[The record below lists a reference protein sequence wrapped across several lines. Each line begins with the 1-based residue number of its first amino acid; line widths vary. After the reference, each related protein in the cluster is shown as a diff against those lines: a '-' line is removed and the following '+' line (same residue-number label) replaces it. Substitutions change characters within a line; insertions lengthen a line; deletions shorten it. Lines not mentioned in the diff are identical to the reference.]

1 MVNFHSAERMK
12 INENTSVVDVAL
24 NLSGSLAGLPVV
36 VEQLPVGEPVGF
48 DAMPA
53 PGEDVEDIGQ
63 TWTPDLQGK
72 EVDLDVPVYNPS
84 AQQKEPYTTNMSE
97 ITPVIAEGEEMINGL
112 LSGEDGRKIIR
123 VSDLPVG
130 FNLRGCKIHFT
141 MTHLRPTAKKGQQN
155 IWYGITAAWDK
166 GVTYKGSLLRHYTDK
181 IAKPNTL
188 TFFTEYY
195 INIDVSR
202 NAQIVYMDDDGWQT
216 DVIEFSIE
224 HDCIV
229 TSNTCNLESFE
240 PGAWNWNY
248 AYVEAYQFPKVKKS
262 VADIPVGYNLRNKTI
277 YFHGAELT
285 RMPGGNLLEA
295 TGADGYTYAIYNY
308 AERPN
313 REFGICFEKYGVYR
327 DIYYSAYRNAFIKSK
342 FTFPDV
348 DIIVTSNTLSK
359 HPPGTFLWG
368 FDYAELSDDSTLP
381 APSVPPAD
389 LTRPYFRYLNAIP
402 CNLDN
407 WIPWKVGETLPT
419 IQPEKWI
426 RFTTNGQANSLN
438 GGGVFNVLF
447 FPAPSNENLVMQ
459 GDTVII
465 RAIARTQG
473 PPEIRFSIC
482 LPSDNQIPTI
492 GKTFT
497 EKFTLF
503 EGQLTYNVATSANSV
518 LIAKGYGDATPGTY
532 DVQAIEVLVYKL
544 PPNGNKSKENS
555 VQAEVHDWTPVD

>member
-1 MVNFHSAERMK
+1 MK

-84 AQQKEPYTTNMSE
+84 AQQKEPYTTNMFE

-181 IAKPNTL
+181 ITKPNAL

-202 NAQIVYMDDDGWQT
+202 NAQIVYTDDDGWQT

-277 YFHGAELT
+277 YFHGTELQ
-285 RMPGGNLLEA
+285 RDDNAVGNVLEA
-295 TGADGYTYAIYNY
+295 TTGDGKTYAIVDYRAR
-308 AERPN
+308 AERS
-313 REFGICFEKYGVYR
+313 FGITVEIYGQFR
-327 DIYYSAYRNAFIKSK
+327 DIYYSDYSGKFLKSK
-342 FTFPDV
+342 YTFPDI
-348 DIIVTSNTLSK
+348 DIIVTKNELSK
-359 HPPGTFLWG
+359 IRSKGFFWG
-368 FDYAELSDDSTLP
+368 FDYAEISDDSTLP
-381 APSVPPAD
+381 APSVLPSN
-389 LTRPYFRYLNAIP
+389 LVRPYFRYLNAIP

-407 WIPWKVGETLPT
+407 WIPWRAGETLPT

-438 GGGVFNVLF
+438 GGGVFNVLLF
-447 FPAPSNENLVMQ
+447 NRTTGPENIVLD
-459 GDTVII
+459 GNIVII

-482 LPSDNQIPTI
+482 LPSDNQISTI

-544 PPNGNKSKENS
+544 PPNGNKSKESS
-555 VQAEVHDWTPVD
+555 V

>member
-1 MVNFHSAERMK
+1 MK

-72 EVDLDVPVYNPS
+72 EVDLGVPVYNPS

-202 NAQIVYMDDDGWQT
+202 NTQIVYMDDDGWQT

-277 YFHGAELT
+277 YFHGAELQRDFAGVGSVLEST
-285 RMPGGNLLEA
+285 GGDGKTYNL
-295 TGADGYTYAIYNY
+295 INY
-308 AERPN
+308 STRPN
-313 REFGICFEKYGVYR
+313 RSYGIGIEVAGSLEKVFYL
-327 DIYYSAYRNAFIKSK
+327 DYSNTFKLSK
-342 FTFPDV
+342 YTFPDI
-348 DIIVTSNTLSK
+348 DIIVTKNELSK
-359 HPPGTFLWG
+359 IRSKGFFWG
-368 FDYAELSDDSTLP
+368 FDYAKISDDSTLP
-381 APSVPPAD
+381 APTVPLNS

-407 WIPWKVGETLPT
+407 WIPWRTESEMPVLT
-419 IQPEKWI
+419 PEKWI
-426 RFTTNGQANSLN
+426 RFTTDGKINTLN
-438 GGGVFNVLF
+438 GGGVFNTLLFTYNNASKENIVL
-447 FPAPSNENLVMQ
+447 NGNI
-459 GDTVII
+459 VIV

-473 PPEIRFSIC
+473 PPNLQLAVCVPNDTPITAIKQALTTNFKLI
-482 LPSDNQIPTI
+482 
-492 GKTFT
+492 
-497 EKFTLF
+497 

-555 VQAEVHDWTPVD
+555 VQAEVHDWTPVDQ

>member
-1 MVNFHSAERMK
+1 MK

-84 AQQKEPYTTNMSE
+84 AQQKEPYTTNMFE

-181 IAKPNTL
+181 ITKPNTL

-202 NAQIVYMDDDGWQT
+202 NAQIVYTDDDGWLT

-262 VADIPVGYNLRNKTI
+262 VADIPVGYNLRNKTV
-277 YFHGAELT
+277 YFHGTELQ
-285 RMPGGNLLEA
+285 RDGNAVGNVLEA
-295 TGADGYTYAIYNY
+295 TTGDGKTYAIVDYRAR
-308 AERPN
+308 AERS
-313 REFGICFEKYGVYR
+313 FGITVEIYGQFR
-327 DIYYSAYRNAFIKSK
+327 DIYYSDYSGKFLKSK
-342 FTFPDV
+342 YTFPDI
-348 DIIVTSNTLSK
+348 DIIVTKNELSK
-359 HPPGTFLWG
+359 IRSKGFFWG
-368 FDYAELSDDSTLP
+368 FDYAEISDDSTLP
-381 APSVPPAD
+381 APSVLPSN
-389 LTRPYFRYLNAIP
+389 LVRPYFRYLNAIP

-407 WIPWKVGETLPT
+407 WIPWRAGETLPT

-438 GGGVFNVLF
+438 GGGVFNVLLF
-447 FPAPSNENLVMQ
+447 NRTTGPENIVLD
-459 GDTVII
+459 GNIVII

-482 LPSDNQIPTI
+482 LPSDNQISTI

-555 VQAEVHDWTPVD
+555 VQAEVHDWAPVDQ

>member
-202 NAQIVYMDDDGWQT
+202 NAQIVYMDDDDGWQT

-277 YFHGAELT
+277 YFHGTELQ
-285 RMPGGNLLEA
+285 RDDNAVGNVLEA
-295 TGADGYTYAIYNY
+295 TTGDGKTHAIVDYRAR
-308 AERPN
+308 AERS
-313 REFGICFEKYGVYR
+313 FGITVEIYGQFR
-327 DIYYSAYRNAFIKSK
+327 DIYYSDYSGKFLKSK
-342 FTFPDV
+342 YTFPDI
-348 DIIVTSNTLSK
+348 DIIVTKNELSK
-359 HPPGTFLWG
+359 IRSKGFFWG
-368 FDYAELSDDSTLP
+368 FDYAEISDDSTLP
-381 APSVPPAD
+381 APSVLPSN
-389 LTRPYFRYLNAIP
+389 LVRPYFRYLNAIP

-407 WIPWKVGETLPT
+407 WIPWRAGETLPT

-438 GGGVFNVLF
+438 GGGVFNVLLF
-447 FPAPSNENLVMQ
+447 NRTTGPENIVLD
-459 GDTVII
+459 GNIVII

-482 LPSDNQIPTI
+482 LPSDNQISTI

-544 PPNGNKSKENS
+544 PPNGNKSK
-555 VQAEVHDWTPVD
+555 

>member
-1 MVNFHSAERMK
+1 MK

-84 AQQKEPYTTNMSE
+84 AQQKEPYTTNMFE

-166 GVTYKGSLLRHYTDK
+166 GVTYKGSLLRHCTDK
-181 IAKPNTL
+181 ITKPNTL

-202 NAQIVYMDDDGWQT
+202 NAQIVYTDDDGWQT

-262 VADIPVGYNLRNKTI
+262 VADIPVGYNLRNKTV
-277 YFHGAELT
+277 YFHGTELQ
-285 RMPGGNLLEA
+285 RDGNAVGNVLEA
-295 TGADGYTYAIYNY
+295 TTGDGKTYAIVDYRAR
-308 AERPN
+308 AERS
-313 REFGICFEKYGVYR
+313 FGITVEIYGQFR
-327 DIYYSAYRNAFIKSK
+327 DIYYSDYSGKFLKSK
-342 FTFPDV
+342 YTFPDI
-348 DIIVTSNTLSK
+348 DIIVTKNELSK
-359 HPPGTFLWG
+359 IRSKGFFWG
-368 FDYAELSDDSTLP
+368 FDYAEISDDSTLP
-381 APSVPPAD
+381 APSVLPSN
-389 LTRPYFRYLNAIP
+389 LVRPYFRYLNAIP

-407 WIPWKVGETLPT
+407 WIPWRAGETLPT

-438 GGGVFNVLF
+438 GGGVFNVLLF
-447 FPAPSNENLVMQ
+447 NRTTGPENIVLD
-459 GDTVII
+459 GNIVII

-482 LPSDNQIPTI
+482 LPSDNQISTI

-555 VQAEVHDWTPVD
+555 VQAEVHDWAPVDQ